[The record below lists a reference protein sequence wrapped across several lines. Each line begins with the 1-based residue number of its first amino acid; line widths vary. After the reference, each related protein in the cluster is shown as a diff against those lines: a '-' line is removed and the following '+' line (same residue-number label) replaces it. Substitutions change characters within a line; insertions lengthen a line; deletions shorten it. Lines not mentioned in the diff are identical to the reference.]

1 MAHLLCSPAR
11 TAYLLVRHFNALFNA
26 STPPSTMLR
35 RRRAHS
41 GNRKKPSSKPCQ
53 ASSKSHS
60 PLKGGSPV
68 LIFTVC
74 RAHPRVKRR
83 RAAARR
89 RLVVRFLQ
97 LRQTE
102 PEREPGHV
110 QRRRGASAGPDLGC
124 TWQQR
129 SSFATVHAAVV
140 CSRPRRWP
148 GCRKIK
154 HTRECFYRAGL
165 VDGGPDRAGQ
175 GIR

>member
-1 MAHLLCSPAR
+1 MLAC
-11 TAYLLVRHFNALFNA
+11 AYRISSRSTLQHFVQR
-26 STPPSTMLR
+26 R

-110 QRRRGASAGPDLGC
+110 QRRRGASAGPDLGR

-140 CSRPRRWP
+140 CSRPRRWQ
-148 GCRKIK
+148 GCRKIN
-154 HTRECFYRAGL
+154 HTRMFLPSRAG
-165 VDGGPDRAGQ
+165 GWRT
-175 GIR
+175 